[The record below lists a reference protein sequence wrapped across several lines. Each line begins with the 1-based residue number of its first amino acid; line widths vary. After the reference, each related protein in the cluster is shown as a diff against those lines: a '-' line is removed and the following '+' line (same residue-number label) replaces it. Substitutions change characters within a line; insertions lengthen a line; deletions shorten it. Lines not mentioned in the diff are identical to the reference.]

1 MGRLERKVALITG
14 GAAGI
19 GRASARLFC
28 AEGAKVIIADVNEAD
43 GAAVAEELS
52 ADGHDAVF
60 VPLDVTDD
68 NLVEK
73 ACDTAAAKFGAIHIL
88 VNCAGG
94 SIAADKAVTD
104 VDLDV
109 WDHTISLDLRGTF
122 LVCRHAIPHLRAA
135 GGGSIVNFTSI
146 VALKGSFRGHVY
158 TAAKGGIISFTQ
170 ALAGKYWR
178 DSIRANAIAPGVIL
192 SDRIRERMDVDAEDS
207 LDEQIGAAMTASKT
221 LIDERHPMGY
231 GVPEDIANVALFLA
245 SDESRMV
252 NGAVIPAEGG
262 AAAY

>member
-68 NLVEK
+68 NLVKK

-207 LDEQIGAAMTASKT
+207 LDEQIGTAMTASKT

>member
-68 NLVEK
+68 NLVKK